1 MIRKRGRWD
10 AGGCG
15 IYLVLFWI
23 LSWPWICTEGGEP
36 GNLPGPELS
45 ASLDRDSGRVG
56 AVVVLTLDYKLP
68 EGAKLAGPPGLKG
81 LEDITIVDRQI
92 GPKQI
97 RIKALVDKLG
107 TWKTG
112 PVSIYY
118 LGKDGKRHALTTKP
132 VSLTVLSNLGE
143 KPEEA
148 RLKPIQGIIPV
159 KSLWLKYLPWLA
171 VFIAIMFIGGAIFF
185 WHKRRRLKK
194 RSIDLYVAPHLRAR
208 NAMDELE
215 AQSLFEKGYVKEFY
229 FRLSGILRHYLEELR
244 GFPAAESTT
253 EEIALRLCEEEDRRL
268 LPLLRQADLVKFAD
282 TIPTQAKKE
291 EEVETVLSYIRETG
305 PSEPADGTMGG
316 TPK

>member
-10 AGGCG
+10 ASRCG
-15 IYLVLFWI
+15 IYLVLFCI
-23 LSWPWICTEGGEP
+23 LFWPWISTAGAEP
-36 GNLPGPELS
+36 GNPPGAELS

-56 AVVVLTLDYKLP
+56 DIVLLTLDYKLP
-68 EGAKLAGPPGLKG
+68 DGARIAGELGVKG
-81 LEDITIVDRQI
+81 LEDITILDRQI
-92 GPKQI
+92 GPNKI
-97 RIKALVDKLG
+97 RIKSLVDKLG

-112 PVSIYY
+112 PISFAY
-118 LGKDGKRHALTTKP
+118 LGKDGKRHSLTTKP
-132 VSLTVLSNLGE
+132 VSLTVLSNLGD

-159 KSLWLKYLPWLA
+159 KFMWLKYLPWLA
-171 VFIAIMFIGGAIFF
+171 LFFAVMFMGGAILF

-194 RSIDLYVAPHLRAR
+194 QSIELCVAPHLRAR
-208 NAMDELE
+208 NAIDELE
-215 AQSLFEKGYVKEFY
+215 AQGLFEKGYVKEFY

-253 EEIALRLCEEEDRRL
+253 EEIALCLFEEEDRRI

-291 EEVETVLSYIRETG
+291 EGIETVLSYIRETG
-305 PSEPADGTMGG
+305 PSEPADQTMERA
-316 TPK
+316 PK